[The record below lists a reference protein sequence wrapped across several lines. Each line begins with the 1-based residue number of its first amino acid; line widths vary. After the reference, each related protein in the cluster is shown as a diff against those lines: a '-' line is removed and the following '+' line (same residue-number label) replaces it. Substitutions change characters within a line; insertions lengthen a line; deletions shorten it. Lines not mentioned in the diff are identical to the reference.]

1 MAKQTKFAVSGIQNE
16 NIWNKILAE
25 ELHKPITG
33 KFKKKKVYSP
43 FKDNK
48 WGADCADV
56 QLISKF
62 NKWIRFLLFV
72 TDIFSKYA
80 WVIPLKEKKD
90 ITIINTFQKIVDESN
105 RKPNEIWVN
114 KASEFY
120 NRSMKSWLGKN
131 DKKIYS
137 PHNEGKSVV
146 A

>member
-1 MAKQTKFAVSGIQNE
+1 M
-16 NIWNKILAE
+16 
-25 ELHKPITG
+25 
-33 KFKKKKVYSP
+33 
-43 FKDNK
+43 
-48 WGADCADV
+48 
-56 QLISKF
+56 
-62 NKWIRFLLFV
+62 LFV

-137 PHNEGKSVV
+137 PNNEGKSVV